1 MRQPFDSR
9 SDLNTPT
16 IRIYDGRGDGKPIHE
31 VTKLHRSP
39 VHLMQYTAKHDC
51 VVSADE
57 GGFIEYWQPSE
68 PWGLPSIRGLWKYKS
83 DTDLFEFKKVS
94 RPGIRADK
102 QTKTIPTSVTFSPD
116 SSQFVTLA
124 LPSRAV
130 HVFNFLTGKLTRT
143 YDESLSAIQE
153 MQQAGTAV
161 YKPDDMD
168 FGRRLATERELD
180 RNESGPG
187 GWLRTATAVWDES
200 GNFVL
205 YPTLLGIKGEL
216 TLNAVIDGSHQCG
229 HQQGR
234 QTAW

>member
-1 MRQPFDSR
+1 
-9 SDLNTPT
+9 
-16 IRIYDGRGDGKPIHE
+16 
-31 VTKLHRSP
+31 
-39 VHLMQYTAKHDC
+39 MQYTAKHDC

-68 PWGLPSIRGLWKYKS
+68 PWGLPSVRGLWKYKS
-83 DTDLFEFKKVS
+83 DTDLFEFKKVI

-216 TLNAVIDGSHQCG
+216 TLNAVIDGSH
-229 HQQGR
+229 
-234 QTAW
+234 